1 MNILFFNSC
10 SFVLGCL
17 KKYWAKVRF
26 ELDRRAF
33 IKAKRLMENAQEVV
47 ALPPEFGSGRLF
59 MNHNGDFFIVEQNGN
74 RVFNLKVENISRQIA
89 AELAFTAHF
98 DHIDLERKGIE
109 NTLAFRVAEQNFC
122 RYFGSSDFC
131 YLLAQMA

>member
-1 MNILFFNSC
+1 MFSFSSFLQSC
-10 SFVLGCL
+10 FS
-17 KKYWAKVRF
+17 AVRSWLARIQF

-33 IKAKRLMENAQEVV
+33 IRAKRLMESAEWVTD
-47 ALPPEFGSGRLF
+47 LPHDFGGGRLF
-59 MNHNGDFFIVEQNGN
+59 MDCKGDFFIVEQNGN

-131 YLLAQMA
+131 YLLGQIA